1 LKEQILIIEPDTIEL
16 RKIREIFSK
25 EGFNIMT
32 ATDFQ
37 TAKDIIGKVKIK
49 YIVSESSV
57 FNKFEINQSKNNPEE
72 GK

>member
-1 LKEQILIIEPDTIEL
+1 LKEQILIIEADTIEL

-57 FNKFEINQSKNNPEE
+57 FNKFEINQSKNTPEE
-72 GK
+72 GE